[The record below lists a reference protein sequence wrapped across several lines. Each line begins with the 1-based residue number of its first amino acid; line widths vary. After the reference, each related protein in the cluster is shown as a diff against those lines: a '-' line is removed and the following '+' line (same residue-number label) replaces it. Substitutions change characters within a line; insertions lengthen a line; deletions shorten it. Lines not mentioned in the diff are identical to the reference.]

1 MYDSMF
7 VNNNQHT
14 QKFMQVEINQKTIET
29 HSIIVFALVSH
40 AIFWSTISSNSTK
53 SSMHK
58 LILSDKILFCSSLS
72 AFSLK
77 NIILK
82 YIQSQCYTNILNTA
96 QKQK

>member
-1 MYDSMF
+1 
-7 VNNNQHT
+7 
-14 QKFMQVEINQKTIET
+14 
-29 HSIIVFALVSH
+29 
-40 AIFWSTISSNSTK
+40 
-53 SSMHK
+53 MHK